1 MTEAL
6 KTLEDRGKEL
16 FLKRPEWKRRFDDA
30 PPLAKDYYRLMWA
43 MSVKGIAS
51 GDGECDMTALGADA
65 ERDRI
70 YTTMDDEAWTY
81 VLRNA
86 YYAEALGLAIVRKH
100 MQGQIGKRFGYWRTK
115 E

>member
-6 KTLEDRGKEL
+6 KTLESKAEEI
-16 FLKRPEWKRRFDDA
+16 FLKRPDWKRRFEEA

-43 MSVKGIAS
+43 MSIKGIAS
-51 GDGECDMTALGADA
+51 GNGKCDMAALGAEE

-70 YTTMDDEAWTY
+70 YTIMDDEAWTY

-86 YYAEALGLAIVRKH
+86 GHAEALGLAIVRKH

-115 E
+115 D

>member
-1 MTEAL
+1 MTDAL
-6 KTLEDRGKEL
+6 KVLEDKGEEF
-16 FLKRPEWKRRFDDA
+16 FLKHPEWKRRFEDA
-30 PPLAKDYYRLMWA
+30 PPLAKDYYRIMWA

-51 GDGECDMTALGADA
+51 GDGECDMAALGMDA

-70 YTTMDDEAWTY
+70 YTTMDDEAWMY

-86 YYAEALGLAIVRKH
+86 YHAEALGLAIVRKH